1 MSRLRFM
8 SLLQRLQGEPEV
20 LKEYD
25 AVIKDQLSR
34 GIVEIVDKEDVGE
47 IEKVNYIPH
56 HGVIRQDKQTMK
68 LRIVYDASAK
78 SSGPSLNDCLYTGPA
93 MTQHHGYHSTIAES

>member
-1 MSRLRFM
+1 M

-47 IEKVNYIPH
+47 IGKVHYIPH
-56 HGVIRQDKQTMK
+56 HGVIRRVCDGDEED
-68 LRIVYDASAK
+68 RIQRVYVIQQAGK
-78 SSGPSLNDCLYTGPA
+78 
-93 MTQHHGYHSTIAES
+93 GY